1 MTDSVLEVVKVI
13 IPIALVALG
22 LVGGYI
28 FEHRVLKRFK
38 SIADRTGWQ
47 GYEIILNSLQGM
59 TLLWF
64 AIAGIF
70 AATLSIT
77 LEPWLELLL
86 QKVLL
91 ALLLGSATIVISRL
105 AVGFIQFYG
114 GRGEDTSPLTS
125 LFENLTKLVIFSLGI
140 LIIIQSLGIS
150 ITPLLTALGI
160 GGVSIGLAL
169 QNTLAN
175 LFSGLNI
182 ILSKKVRPGD
192 YIQLETDEEG
202 YVTDVAWRYTVIRDI
217 PGNLIVIPN
226 SKIVSSTLKNYTLPD
241 RSMLLL
247 LEVGVSYDSDLERV
261 EAVTLEVAREVM
273 ADVPGG
279 VPNYEPFVRYRDFGY
294 FSINFTIYLKI
305 REFYDHLLVRHE
317 FIKRLHRRYRLERI
331 EIPFPIRSLY
341 IPQPGDRASP
351 AYSLRSFPG
360 KSQPEPRES

>member
-1 MTDSVLEVVKVI
+1 MTASVLEIVKIV

-22 LVGGYI
+22 FVGGYV
-28 FEHRVLKRFK
+28 FEHRVLKRLK

-47 GYEIILNSLQGM
+47 GYNIILSSLRGM

-70 AATLSIT
+70 AATLSIS
-77 LEPWLELLL
+77 LEPWLDILL
-86 QKVLL
+86 QKILL
-91 ALLLGSATIVISRL
+91 ALLLGSATIVIARL

-169 QNTLAN
+169 QNTLSN

-192 YIQLETDEEG
+192 YIQLEPDEEG

-226 SKIVSSTLKNYTLPD
+226 SKIVSSTLKNYTLPE
-241 RSMLLL
+241 RSMLLP
-247 LEVGVSYDSDLERV
+247 LEVGVSYESDLERV

-273 ADVPGG
+273 AEVPGG
-279 VPNYEPFVRYRDFGY
+279 VPDYDPLIRYRDFGY
-294 FSINFTIYLKI
+294 FSINFIIYLKI
-305 REFYDHLLVRHE
+305 KEFYDHLIVRHE
-317 FIKRLHRRYRLERI
+317 FIKRLHRRYRLENI
-331 EIPFPIRSLY
+331 ELPFPIRSGY
-341 IPQPGDRASP
+341 VPEQGDPPFRFPRGYSINSSPQ
-351 AYSLRSFPG
+351 
-360 KSQPEPRES
+360 KSHRKL

>member
-1 MTDSVLEVVKVI
+1 MTDSVLEVIKII

-22 LVGGYI
+22 FVGGYI
-28 FEHRVLKRFK
+28 FEHRVLKRLK

-47 GYEIILNSLQGM
+47 GYNIILGSLRGM

-77 LEPWLELLL
+77 LELWLEILL
-86 QKVLL
+86 QKILL
-91 ALLLGSATIVISRL
+91 ELLLGSAKIFISRL
-105 AVGFIQFYG
+105 AVGFIQLYG

-169 QNTLAN
+169 QNTLSN

-192 YIQLETDEEG
+192 YIQLETNEEG

-226 SKIVSSTLKNYTLPD
+226 SKIVSSTLTNYALPD
-241 RSMLLL
+241 RSMLLP
-247 LEVGVSYDSDLERV
+247 LEMGVSYESDLERV
-261 EAVTLEVAREVM
+261 EAITLEVAREVM
-273 ADVPGG
+273 AEVPGG
-279 VPNYEPFVRYRDFGY
+279 VPDYDPFIRYRDFGY
-294 FSINFTIYLKI
+294 FSINFIIYLKI
-305 REFYDHLLVRHE
+305 KEFYDRLIIRHE
-317 FIKRLHRRYRLERI
+317 FIKRLHRRYQI
-331 EIPFPIRSLY
+331 EKIEMPFPIRSGY
-341 IPQPGDRASP
+341 IPEKSTQTQLG
-351 AYSLRSFPG
+351 YNFNSFPIQS
-360 KSQPEPRES
+360 KREK